1 MIEISYRKSLTVR
14 HFTAG
19 PPRYISG
26 DAPDACSLGS
36 FRPNPGGETLQK
48 RAGCGLWNSTWQRTF
63 PADWLPGRRISRRL
77 VNLESKEVLTR
88 IVVSIVRACTRF
100 SVLTVLVGLGLAVIA
115 GFYTARHFSINTDIN
130 TLISDKL
137 DWRQRDQEFD
147 RAFDRDSTILAV
159 VEAPTPELTSAAA
172 AALFEKLK
180 GDTTHFQSMQAL
192 GWGEFFDREGLLFLS
207 TEEVGKAT
215 SQFEAAAPLIEI
227 MAGDPSI
234 RGLTGALETGLAGV
248 KRGEVKLD
256 NTARPFNMIAQ
267 TVEDVLNKGKT
278 NPQPNFSWRELT
290 SDQPLTD
297 SDKRAFIEFKPILDY
312 NALEPGKAATDA
324 IRNAAAALDF
334 PGKYQARVRLT
345 GPVPIANEEYS
356 TVQDGAI
363 VNGIGTV
370 IVVLIILWLA
380 LHSAKIIFAVFVNLF
395 VGLSITTAV
404 GLAMVGSLNLLSVAF
419 AVLFV
424 GLGVDFGIQYSV
436 RYRSERFKNDNLKEA
451 LEEGARRAAV
461 PLSLA
466 AMATA
471 AGFLCFLP
479 TDYKGISELGEIA
492 GIGMLIAFVS
502 SITVLPALL
511 YLLNP
516 PGEKEPVG
524 YAFLAPLDRFLED
537 HRFIIVGGTLFVAL
551 AGLPL
556 LYFMRFDFNPMHL
569 RNPQAESIATYL
581 DLRKDP
587 NTGAS
592 AINVLTRSEADA
604 KTIRARLEKLP
615 EVLRVMS
622 LDTFVPEDQAPKLKL
637 IAQAAKTLGPALN
650 PDSIDPA
657 PSDQENIDSLK
668 SSVDA
673 LHRTAGDAKGPG
685 ATACRRLADTLEKLA
700 ASDEATRDRAQAV
713 FVMPLSIV
721 FEQLRHVL
729 QAQPVS
735 LSTLPPELVSEW
747 KSKDGLMRVE
757 ALPKGDPNDNDN
769 LRNFASAVLA
779 AEPTAV
785 GGPVSILKSG
795 DTVVSA
801 FVHAG
806 IYALVVIGLL
816 LWITLRRLTDVA
828 LTLVPLLVAG
838 AVTLEICVLIG
849 LPLNFANIVALPL
862 LLGIGVAFKIYY
874 VTAWRSGRTNLL
886 QTSLTRAIFFSALTT
901 ATAFGSLWL
910 SSHPGTSSMGKLL
923 ALSLVTTLA
932 AVVLFQPAL
941 MGKPRDIRE

>member
-1 MIEISYRKSLTVR
+1 LLI
-14 HFTAG
+14 
-19 PPRYISG
+19 
-26 DAPDACSLGS
+26 
-36 FRPNPGGETLQK
+36 
-48 RAGCGLWNSTWQRTF
+48 GL
-63 PADWLPGRRISRRL
+63 
-77 VNLESKEVLTR
+77 VLA
-88 IVVSIVRACTRF
+88 IA
-100 SVLTVLVGLGLAVIA
+100 A

-130 TLISDKL
+130 TLISEKL
-137 DWRQRDQEFD
+137 DWRQRDQLFD
-147 RAFDRDSTILAV
+147 RAFERDSTILAV
-159 VEAPTPELTSAAA
+159 VDAPSPELTTTAAR
-172 AALFEKLK
+172 ALLEKLK
-180 GDTTHFQSMQAL
+180 ADTKHFHSMQPL
-192 GWGEFFDREGLLFLS
+192 GWGDFFDKNGLLFLS
-207 TEEVGKAT
+207 TEEVGTTAG
-215 SQFEAAAPLIEI
+215 QFESAAPLIEI

-267 TVEDVLNKGKT
+267 TTEDILKT
-278 NPQPNFSWRELT
+278 GNANFSWRELT
-290 SDQPLTD
+290 SDKPLTE
-297 SDKRAFIEFKPILDY
+297 SDKRAFIEFRPILDY
-312 NALEPGKAATDA
+312 NALQPGRAATDA
-324 IRNAAAALDF
+324 IRAAAAELDF

-356 TVQDGAI
+356 TVQEGVI

-370 IVVLIILWLA
+370 IVVLFILWLA

-395 VGLSITTAV
+395 IGLSITTAV
-404 GLAMVGSLNLLSVAF
+404 GLAMVGSLNLLSIAF

-424 GLGVDFGIQYSV
+424 GLGVDFGIQFSV

-451 LEEGARRAAV
+451 LEEAARRAAV

-471 AGFLCFLP
+471 AGFLCFMP
-479 TDYKGISELGEIA
+479 TDYRGISELGQIA
-492 GIGMLIAFVS
+492 GVGMLFAFFS

-511 YLLNP
+511 TLLNP

-524 YAFLAPLDRFLED
+524 YAFLAPVDRFLEKY
-537 HRFIIVGGTLFVAL
+537 RVPIVAGTLFVSL
-551 AGLPL
+551 AGMPL

-569 RNPQAESIATYL
+569 RNPNAESIATYL

-592 AINVLTRSEADA
+592 AIDVLTHSEAEA
-604 KTIRARLEKLP
+604 REIAARLEKVP

-622 LDTFVPEDQAPKLKL
+622 LDSFVPEDQGPKLKL
-637 IAQAAKTLGPALN
+637 IAQAAKTLNPALN
-650 PDSIDPA
+650 PDSIDAP
-657 PSDQENIDSLK
+657 PSDQENVDSLK
-668 SSVDA
+668 SSVEA
-673 LHRTAGDAKGPG
+673 LRRTAGDEKGPG
-685 ATACRRLADTLEKLA
+685 AIACRRLADALEKLA
-700 ASDEATRDRAQAV
+700 AANEETRNTAQAIFVTPMNVV
-713 FVMPLSIV
+713 FD
-721 FEQLRHVL
+721 QLRRTL

-735 LSTLPPELVSEW
+735 LNTLPPELVAAW
-747 KSKDGLMRVE
+747 KSKDGLMRIE
-757 ALPKGDPNDNDN
+757 ALPRGDPNDNNN
-769 LRNFASAVLA
+769 LRRFASAVLA
-779 AEPTAV
+779 AEPAAI

-795 DTVVSA
+795 DTVVNA

-816 LWITLRRLTDVA
+816 LWITLRRITDVL

-862 LLGIGVAFKIYY
+862 LLGVGVAFKIYY

-923 ALSLVTTLA
+923 ALSLVATLA
-932 AVVLFQPAL
+932 AVLLFQPAL

>member
-1 MIEISYRKSLTVR
+1 MLT
-14 HFTAG
+14 
-19 PPRYISG
+19 S
-26 DAPDACSLGS
+26 
-36 FRPNPGGETLQK
+36 
-48 RAGCGLWNSTWQRTF
+48 
-63 PADWLPGRRISRRL
+63 
-77 VNLESKEVLTR
+77 
-88 IVVSIVRACTRF
+88 IVVSIVRTCTRF
-100 SVLTVLVGLGLAVIA
+100 ATLTLLIGLVLAIAA

-130 TLISDKL
+130 TLISEKL
-137 DWRQRDQEFD
+137 DWRQRDQLFD
-147 RAFDRDSTILAV
+147 RAFERDSTILAV
-159 VEAPTPELTSAAA
+159 VDAPSPELTTTAAR
-172 AALFEKLK
+172 ALLEKLK
-180 GDTTHFQSMQAL
+180 ADTKHFHSMQPL
-192 GWGEFFDREGLLFLS
+192 GWGDFFDKNGLLFLS
-207 TEEVGKAT
+207 TEEVGTTAG
-215 SQFEAAAPLIEI
+215 QFESAAPLIEI

-267 TVEDVLNKGKT
+267 TTEDILKT
-278 NPQPNFSWRELT
+278 GNANFSWRELT
-290 SDQPLTD
+290 SDKPLTE
-297 SDKRAFIEFKPILDY
+297 SDKRAFIEFRPILDY
-312 NALEPGKAATDA
+312 NALQPGRAATDA
-324 IRNAAAALDF
+324 IRAAAAELDF

-356 TVQDGAI
+356 TVQEGVI

-370 IVVLIILWLA
+370 IVVLFILWLA

-395 VGLSITTAV
+395 IGLSITTAV
-404 GLAMVGSLNLLSVAF
+404 GLAMVGSLNLLSIAF

-424 GLGVDFGIQYSV
+424 GLGVDFGIQFSV

-451 LEEGARRAAV
+451 LEEAARRAAV

-471 AGFLCFLP
+471 AGFLCFMP
-479 TDYKGISELGEIA
+479 TDYRGISELGQIA
-492 GIGMLIAFVS
+492 GVGMLFAFFS

-511 YLLNP
+511 TLLNP

-524 YAFLAPLDRFLED
+524 YAFLAPVDRFLEKY
-537 HRFIIVGGTLFVAL
+537 RVPIVAGTLFVSL
-551 AGLPL
+551 AGMPL

-569 RNPQAESIATYL
+569 RNPNAESIATYL

-592 AINVLTRSEADA
+592 AIDVLTHSEAEA
-604 KTIRARLEKLP
+604 REIAARLEKVP

-622 LDTFVPEDQAPKLKL
+622 LDSFVPEDQGPKLKL
-637 IAQAAKTLGPALN
+637 IAQAAKTLNPALN
-650 PDSIDPA
+650 PDSIDAP
-657 PSDQENIDSLK
+657 PSDQENVDSLK
-668 SSVDA
+668 SSVEA
-673 LHRTAGDAKGPG
+673 LRRTAGDEKGPG
-685 ATACRRLADTLEKLA
+685 AIACRRLADALEKLA
-700 ASDEATRDRAQAV
+700 AANEETRNTAQAIFVTPMNVV
-713 FVMPLSIV
+713 FD
-721 FEQLRHVL
+721 QLRRTL

-735 LSTLPPELVSEW
+735 LNTLPPELVAAW
-747 KSKDGLMRVE
+747 KSKDGLMRIE
-757 ALPKGDPNDNDN
+757 ALPRGDPNDNNN
-769 LRNFASAVLA
+769 LRRFASAVLA
-779 AEPTAV
+779 AEPTAI

-795 DTVVSA
+795 DTVVNA

-816 LWITLRRLTDVA
+816 LWITLRRITDVL

-862 LLGIGVAFKIYY
+862 LLGVGVAFKIYY

-923 ALSLVTTLA
+923 ALSLVATLA
-932 AVVLFQPAL
+932 AVLLFQPAL